1 MKTLILILALASNA
15 LALGSIPTP
24 TDRDKDVYMRSG
36 GLAISKEGYN
46 LIIKHE
52 VGGGAIY
59 YSRHLKWPAYVSKN
73 SGITIG
79 IGYDLRFNSPAQIR
93 KDWPMLSES
102 TLARLCS
109 VSGKKGTRSMARSLR
124 SISIPYAIA
133 LKVYNENTIPRFA
146 NLTRKAYP
154 GVETLHPHIQ
164 GAMLSWVF
172 NRGQGI
178 SRTSSRDREKR
189 GMLEAI
195 PERPGLLAALF
206 RSSKRIWR
214 GKGLPGLLRRRED
227 EANLCD
233 LARQS

>member
-1 MKTLILILALASNA
+1 MKPLLLLLALTLPAFSFA
-15 LALGSIPTP
+15 KFPAPD
-24 TDRDKDVYMRSG
+24 DRDDHVYMRAG
-36 GLAISKEGYN
+36 GMKISKEGYN

-52 VGGGAIY
+52 VGGGFSY
-59 YSRHLKWPAYVSKN
+59 YDRHLKWPAYVSKN

-102 TLARLCS
+102 TLERLSS

-124 SISIPYAIA
+124 SISIPYAVA

-164 GAMLSWVF
+164 GSMLSWVF

-189 GMLEAI
+189 GMREAI

-206 RSSKRIWR
+206 RASKRIWA
-214 GKGLPGLLRRRED
+214 GKGLHGLLLRRED
-227 EANLCD
+227 EAKLCE
-233 LARQS
+233 LTN